1 LIIIGHWLTEDFQY
15 REEVLEFCQI
25 FGPHTGEN
33 IAATVYKTLVE
44 LGLTSKLTTITGDN
58 ASNIQEM
65 VSELHLTLEE
75 KSLQPIRFRGVDSYI
90 RCLAHILNLIVKDI
104 LRSLK
109 SGSVSEANEICENLQ
124 SGNSQSG
131 NSLSISSQSALSR
144 LRILAIWISRS
155 PQRRQEWNS
164 ICDAMKLDNKF
175 IEYDVETRWNSTFR
189 MLDDGIN
196 ARPQINR
203 FCSVQGM

>member
-1 LIIIGHWLTEDFQY
+1 M
-15 REEVLEFCQI
+15 
-25 FGPHTGEN
+25 
-33 IAATVYKTLVE
+33 VYKILVE
-44 LGLTSKLTTITGDN
+44 LDLTSKLTTITGDN

-65 VSELHLTLEE
+65 VSELHFTLEE

-109 SGSVSEANEICENLQ
+109 SGSVSEANEICDNLQSRNSQ
-124 SGNSQSG
+124 SGNSQST
-131 NSLSISSQSALSR
+131 SPSISSQSALSR

-164 ICDAMKLDNKF
+164 ICEAMKLDNKF
-175 IEYDVETRWNSTFR
+175 IEYDVDTRWNSTFR
-189 MLDDGIN
+189 MLGDGIN
-196 ARPQINR
+196 ARSQINR
-203 FCSVQGM
+203 FCSVQGK

>member
-1 LIIIGHWLTEDFQY
+1 
-15 REEVLEFCQI
+15 
-25 FGPHTGEN
+25 
-33 IAATVYKTLVE
+33 LVE
-44 LGLTSKLTTITGDN
+44 LDLTSKLTTITGDN

-65 VSELHLTLEE
+65 VSELRFTLEE

-109 SGSVSEANEICENLQ
+109 SGSVSEANEICDNLQ
-124 SGNSQSG
+124 SRNSS
-131 NSLSISSQSALSR
+131 SLSISSQSALSK

-155 PQRRQEWNS
+155 PQRRQEWDS

-175 IEYDVETRWNSTFR
+175 IEYDVDTRWNSTFR

-196 ARPQINR
+196 AQRQINR
-203 FCSVQGM
+203 FCTIQGKQAIKLFN

>member
-1 LIIIGHWLTEDFQY
+1 M
-15 REEVLEFCQI
+15 
-25 FGPHTGEN
+25 
-33 IAATVYKTLVE
+33 VE
-44 LGLTSKLTTITGDN
+44 LDLTSKLTTITGDN
-58 ASNIQEM
+58 PSNIQVM

-109 SGSVSEANEICENLQ
+109 SGSVSEANEICDNLQ
-124 SGNSQSG
+124 SRNSS
-131 NSLSISSQSALSR
+131 SLSISSQSALSK

-155 PQRRQEWNS
+155 PQRRQEWDS

-175 IEYDVETRWNSTFR
+175 IEYDVDTRWNSTFR

-196 ARPQINR
+196 AQRQINR
-203 FCSVQGM
+203 FCSVQGK